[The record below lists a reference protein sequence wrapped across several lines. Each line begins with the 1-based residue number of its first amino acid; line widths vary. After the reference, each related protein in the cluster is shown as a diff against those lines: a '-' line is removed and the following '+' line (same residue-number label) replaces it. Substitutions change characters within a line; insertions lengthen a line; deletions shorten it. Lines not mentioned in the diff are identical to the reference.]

1 MPCWFY
7 RFMISHV
14 ADSDRE
20 LGGRTKRHIAGC
32 AACRSFY
39 EEWETIRRGL
49 QAEAAALKQAPG
61 HVTEEISRVLAEPPH
76 RRVLIST
83 GLKLAA
89 AACLAVAALI
99 GVPAAMRTNRSAPPT
114 DAQVPTITLTGADL
128 KTWTRLV
135 ERPLASELENLASD
149 TESGVRFV
157 VACLDVSPVL
167 REPSQSY

>member
-7 RFMISHV
+7 RFMISHA

-39 EEWETIRRGL
+39 EGWKRVGRSL
-49 QAEAAALKQAPG
+49 QAEAAALKQAPR
-61 HVTEEISRVLAEPPH
+61 HVTQQISRALAEPS
-76 RRVLIST
+76 RRRAPMSA

-89 AACLAVAALI
+89 ACVAAAVLI
-99 GVPAAMRTNRSAPPT
+99 GVMTLMRTDRPAPPA
-114 DAQVPTITLTGADL
+114 DRQVPTVNLTGADL

-135 ERPLASELENLASD
+135 ERPLANELENLASD

-167 REPSQSY
+167 REPSPSY